1 MAGRNPQVTKE
12 VFLEAL
18 ACLTRGWFIK
28 NLDSEPPSVGDL
40 LRMEEGKEVHRRAR
54 ALFPSGVFA
63 GNPPKTQTLLAKGD
77 TDPIFEA
84 AFEADS
90 FSARADLIIP
100 GKKGIRLVEIKS
112 SLHDDDEVKA
122 ELIDDLA
129 YTAMVLRKAGHRITE
144 AELLLLSR
152 DWRLGMPDAKLFKG
166 SDHTKAVLARA
177 DEFEKVSAAVVK
189 AIVNKKRPAASAI
202 LGCKDCGYFE
212 DECIGKGLADPIY
225 DLPRLSAKKFVAL
238 KDEAVL
244 TIRGIPVDFELTDNQ
259 ERVRQA
265 VRSGKPW
272 IDKTTLKTLL
282 AEVAWPAVYLDFETL
297 KTAIPLWPKIAPHE
311 QVVTQYSVHVCD
323 SIGKVRKHREY
334 LADGKA
340 DRRRELAERL
350 LVDTDGQGSVVVY
363 HASFEKTVIA
373 DLAERFPDLRRPLRS
388 LLDRVFDLERVFTKA
403 YYHPA
408 FRGSSSIK
416 VVLPVLIPSMG
427 YDSMEIGD
435 GDTAIVAFARMASGA
450 CDAKEEAT
458 LRKGLLDYC
467 RQDTLAMVRLHS
479 AVALLMTP

>member
-1 MAGRNPQVTKE
+1 
-12 VFLEAL
+12 
-18 ACLTRGWFIK
+18 
-28 NLDSEPPSVGDL
+28 
-40 LRMEEGKEVHRRAR
+40 MEEGKEVHRRAR
-54 ALFPSGVFA
+54 RLFPSGVFA
-63 GNPPKTQTLLAKGD
+63 GNPAKTQTLLARGD

-90 FSARADLIIP
+90 FSPRADLIIP

-112 SLHDDDEVKA
+112 SLHDDDGVSA
-122 ELIDDLA
+122 DLIDDLA
-129 YTAMVLRKAGHRITE
+129 YTAMVLRKAGLRIAK

-152 DWRLGMPDAKLFKG
+152 DWRLGMPDAELFKG
-166 SDHTKAVLARA
+166 TDHTKAVLDRA
-177 DEFEKVSAAVVK
+177 DEFEKVSEVVAK
-189 AIVNKKRPAASAI
+189 VILNRRKPQASAI

-212 DECIGKGLADPIY
+212 DKCIGKGLTDPIF
-225 DLPRLSAKKFVAL
+225 DLPRLSGKKFAAL

-244 TIRGIPVDFELTDNQ
+244 TIKGIPLDFELTDNQ

-272 IDKTTLKTLL
+272 IDKKTLKTLL

-297 KTAIPLWPKIAPHE
+297 KTAVPLWPNVAPHE

-323 SIGKVRKHREY
+323 RIGKVRHHREY

-350 LVDTDGQGSVVVY
+350 LVDANGKGSFVVC

-373 DLAERFPDLRRPLRS
+373 DLAEQFADLRQPLRA
-388 LLDRVFDLERVFTKA
+388 LIDRVFDLEQVFRKA

-416 VVLPVLIPSMG
+416 VVLPTMLPHMG
-427 YDSMEIGD
+427 YDGLEVGD
-435 GDTAIVAFARMASGA
+435 GDAAIAAFAKLASGT
-450 CDAKEEAT
+450 CGTNEEQS
-458 LRKGLLDYC
+458 LRKALLDYC
-467 RQDTLAMVRLHS
+467 CQDTLAMVRLHE
-479 AVALLMTP
+479 VAASL

>member
-1 MAGRNPQVTKE
+1 MGAVASNLTKE

-18 ACLTRGWFIK
+18 NCMTRGWFVK
-28 NLDSEPPSVGDL
+28 NAKAGPPSVGDL
-40 LRMEEGKEVHRRAR
+40 LRMEEGKEVHQRAR
-54 ALFPSGVFA
+54 SLFPTGVFA
-63 GNPPKTQTLLAKGD
+63 GNLDKTQALLDAGETK
-77 TDPIFEA
+77 PIFEA
-84 AFEADS
+84 AFEAEG
-90 FSARADLIIP
+90 FAARADAVLP
-100 GKKGIRLVEIKS
+100 WRKGIHLIEVKS

-129 YTAMVLRKAGHRITE
+129 YTAMVLRKAGHRINK

-152 DWRLGMPDAKLFKG
+152 DWRLGMADSKLFKG
-166 SDHTKAVLARA
+166 SDHTKAVLDRA
-177 DEFEKVSAAVVK
+177 DEFEKISAAVVK
-189 AIVNKKRPAASAI
+189 AILNKKQPPASAI

-212 DECIGKGLADPIY
+212 EKCIGKGLADPIY

-244 TIRGIPVDFELTDNQ
+244 TISGIPVDFELTDNQ

-272 IDKTTLKTLL
+272 IDKKTLKTLL

-297 KTAIPLWPKIAPHE
+297 KTAIPLWPNVAPHE

-323 SIGKVRKHREY
+323 RIGEVRHHREY

-350 LVDTDGQGSVVVY
+350 LADANATGSVVVY

-373 DLAERFPDLRRPLRS
+373 DLAERFADLRKPLRA
-388 LLDRVFDLERVFTKA
+388 LIDRVFDLEQVFTKA

-416 VVLPVLIPSMG
+416 VVLPTMIPNMG
-427 YDSMEIGD
+427 YGGLEVGD
-435 GDTAIVAFARMASGA
+435 GDAAIAAFAKLASGT
-450 CDAKEEAT
+450 CGKNEEQR
-458 LRKGLLDYC
+458 LRKALLDYC
-467 RQDTLAMVRLHS
+467 CQDTLAMVRLHE
-479 AVALLMTP
+479 VAASL